1 MEAESEIQRDGIAYS
16 GCPEKGLGNLKS
28 EDKAHNSESI
38 VMERSLR

>member
-1 MEAESEIQRDGIAYS
+1 MEAESEIQRDEIVCS
-16 GCPEKGLGNLKS
+16 GCPEKGLGNLRR